1 MRPGIEAVPSQSY
14 KFVLRLPDELRDRV
28 AEAATLYRRSIN
40 SEIVARLEQSLGGI
54 PEDDAERQVE
64 PPFFTQIETTFR
76 RDLSDDEDRMIRLYR
91 RLSRQQR
98 QALLD
103 LMS

>member
-1 MRPGIEAVPSQSY
+1 MPSQSY

-28 AEAATLYRRSIN
+28 AEAAALYRRSIN
-40 SEIVARLEQSLGGI
+40 SEIVARLEQSLVGI
-54 PEDDAERQVE
+54 PEDEAERQIE
-64 PPFFTQIETTFR
+64 PPFFAQIETTFR
-76 RDLSDDEDRMIRLYR
+76 RDLSDDEDRLIRLYR

-98 QALLD
+98 RALLE

>member
-1 MRPGIEAVPSQSY
+1 MPSQSY

-28 AEAATLYRRSIN
+28 GEAAALYRRSIN
-40 SEIVARLEQSLGGI
+40 SEIVARLEQSLLGI
-54 PEDDAERQVE
+54 PGDDAERQVE
-64 PPFFTQIETTFR
+64 PPFFAQMETTFR
-76 RDLSDDEDRMIRLYR
+76 RDLSDDEDRLIRLYR

-98 QALLD
+98 RALLD